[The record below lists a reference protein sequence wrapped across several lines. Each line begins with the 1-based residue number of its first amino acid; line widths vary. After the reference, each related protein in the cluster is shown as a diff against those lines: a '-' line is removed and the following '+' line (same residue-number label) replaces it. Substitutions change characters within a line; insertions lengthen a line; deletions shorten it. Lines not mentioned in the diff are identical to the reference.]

1 MRTSAQWPAVKGSI
15 RQHAGSLCCRWM
27 EDASPLKGGS
37 RNRSGGLRLFR
48 RFRDHEVHFDD
59 APTAFHLLG
68 ANMLLAT
75 VLPPLVFDVR
85 PAFAVGLPSVRIPP
99 SGPHPVLHT
108 RCPPR
113 PPP

>member
-59 APTAFHLLG
+59 AH
-68 ANMLLAT
+68 T
-75 VLPPLVFDVR
+75 VFRSEEHTSELQTLMR
-85 PAFAVGLPSVRIPP
+85 S
-99 SGPHPVLHT
+99 SYPVLCLNKKKPLQCMT
-108 RCPPR
+108 KY
-113 PPP
+113 